1 MKQYRKKIL
10 LILGLL
16 SLLVVVTGAYPL
28 YRYLTHDRYK
38 VRTPE
43 VEPASYEF
51 LADRQGLVISWKYVN
66 HSNEQ
71 EANEEPLE
79 YTSAIYGKRYLSTD
93 SKRLI
98 YKWDDNRFDVKN
110 LSWGEYWK
118 IQVYDTSQ
126 DDLPRKEYDL
136 LKAVADYDSSYF
148 PVSSTYINFV
158 TYNGQEYR
166 KVVLQKT
173 GGHDRKEVLF
183 NMETGKLE
191 DVPKELGVALEN
203 RYTYLF
209 NRYTSLKNYYYN
221 DDFIDNTTCLNLS
234 QSVIE
239 QSSDWLLRE
248 KYPKAYD
255 LMTKK
260 KGELYFLTNET
271 DVKLLSDIYSLLI
284 PKDRGLFD
292 NLTVYGEVTKDGK
305 DHVVHSYEEFISV
318 LKPKDELSNVR

>member
-10 LILGLL
+10 IILGLI
-16 SLLVVVTGAYPL
+16 SLLVLVAGAYPL

-38 VRTPE
+38 VWSIE
-43 VEPASYEF
+43 VEPADYEF
-51 LADRQGLVISWKYVN
+51 LADRQRLVISWKKAKS
-66 HSNEQ
+66 SNGKRDKD
-71 EANEEPLE
+71 EPVE
-79 YTSAIYGKRYLSTD
+79 YSSAIHGKRYITTE

-98 YKWDDNRFDVKN
+98 YKSGDNRFDVNK

-118 IQVYDTSQ
+118 IQVYDASQ

-136 LKAVADYDSSYF
+136 LKAIADYDASYF
-148 PVSSTYINFV
+148 PVSIVYTHFFAYKD
-158 TYNGQEYR
+158 QEYR
-166 KVVLQKT
+166 TVVLQKT
-173 GGHDRKEVLF
+173 GGDDRKEVLF
-183 NMETGKLE
+183 NMATGKLE
-191 DVPKELGVALEN
+191 DIPKDAGEPLEN
-203 RYTYLF
+203 RNVDIF
-209 NRYTSLKNYYYN
+209 RQSTSLKDYYSEALRN
-221 DDFIDNTTCLNLS
+221 ISSSIRLP

-239 QSSDWLLRE
+239 QSSDWRLKE
-248 KYPKAYD
+248 EYPAAYD

-284 PKDRGLFD
+284 PKDRDLFD

-318 LKPKDELSNVR
+318 LKPKEELINAS

>member
-10 LILGLL
+10 IILGLF
-16 SLLVVVTGAYPL
+16 SLLVVVSGAYPL

-51 LADRQGLVISWKYVN
+51 LANRQGLVISWKYVN

-158 TYNGQEYR
+158 TYNDQEYR

-234 QSVIE
+234 QSVID
-239 QSSDWLLRE
+239 QSSDWRLKER
-248 KYPKAYD
+248 YPKAYD
-255 LMTKK
+255 LMSKE
-260 KGELYFLTNET
+260 KGTLYFLTNET
-271 DVKLLSDIYSLLI
+271 DVKLLSDIFSLLI
-284 PKDRGLFD
+284 PKDRDLFD

-305 DHVVHSYEEFISV
+305 EHVVHSYEEFISV
-318 LKPKDELSNVR
+318 LKPKEELSNVR

>member
-10 LILGLL
+10 IILGLF
-16 SLLVVVTGAYPL
+16 SLLVVVSGAYPL

-51 LADRQGLVISWKYVN
+51 LANRQGLVISWKYVN

-158 TYNGQEYR
+158 TYNDQEYR

-255 LMTKK
+255 LMSKE
-260 KGELYFLTNET
+260 KGSLYFLTNET
-271 DVKLLSDIYSLLI
+271 DVKLLSDILAS
-284 PKDRGLFD
+284 
-292 NLTVYGEVTKDGK
+292 
-305 DHVVHSYEEFISV
+305 
-318 LKPKDELSNVR
+318 

>member
-10 LILGLL
+10 IILGLF
-16 SLLVVVTGAYPL
+16 SLLVVVSGAYPL

-51 LADRQGLVISWKYVN
+51 LANRQGLVISWKYVN

-158 TYNGQEYR
+158 TYNDQEYR

-255 LMTKK
+255 LMSKE
-260 KGELYFLTNET
+260 KGSLYFLTNET
-271 DVKLLSDIYSLLI
+271 DVKLFSDIFSLLI
-284 PKDRGLFD
+284 PKDRDLFD
-292 NLTVYGEVTKDGK
+292 NLTVYGEVTRDGK
-305 DHVVHSYEEFISV
+305 DHVVHSYEEFINV
-318 LKPKDELSNVR
+318 LKPKEELSNIR

>member
-10 LILGLL
+10 IVLGLF
-16 SLLVVVTGAYPL
+16 SLLIVVSGAYTL

-38 VRTPE
+38 VWSIE
-43 VEPASYEF
+43 VEPAAYEF
-51 LADRQGLVISWKYVN
+51 LADRQGLVISWKETKN
-66 HSNEQ
+66 SNRKRGKD
-71 EANEEPLE
+71 EPVD
-79 YTSAIYGKRYLSTD
+79 YSSTIHGKRYIATESM
-93 SKRLI
+93 RLI
-98 YKWDDNRFDVKN
+98 YDLNDNRFDVTN

-148 PVSSTYINFV
+148 PVSAYTLFFAYKD
-158 TYNGQEYR
+158 QEYQT
-166 KVVLQKT
+166 VVLQKT

-183 NMETGKLE
+183 NMATGKLE
-191 DVPKELGVALEN
+191 DIPKDAGKLLEN
-203 RYTYLF
+203 RNINIF
-209 NRYTSLKNYYYN
+209 KRYTSLRDYYA
-221 DDFIDNTTCLNLS
+221 DDLS
-234 QSVIE
+234 NVISSIRFPESVIE
-239 QSSDWLLRE
+239 QSSDWRLKE
-248 KYPKAYD
+248 EYPAAYE

-260 KGELYFLTNET
+260 KGELYFLTNDT

-284 PKDRGLFD
+284 PKDRDLFD

-318 LKPKDELSNVR
+318 LKPKEELSNVR

>member
-1 MKQYRKKIL
+1 YRKKIL
-10 LILGLL
+10 IILGLF
-16 SLLVVVTGAYPL
+16 SLLVVVSGAYPL

-51 LADRQGLVISWKYVN
+51 LANRQGLVISWKYVN

-158 TYNGQEYR
+158 TYNDQEYR

-255 LMTKK
+255 LMSKE
-260 KGELYFLTNET
+260 KGSLYFLTNET
-271 DVKLLSDIYSLLI
+271 DVKLLSDIFSLLI
-284 PKDRGLFD
+284 PKDRDLFD
-292 NLTVYGEVTKDGK
+292 NLTVYGEVTRDGK
-305 DHVVHSYEEFISV
+305 DHVVHSYEEFINV
-318 LKPKDELSNVR
+318 LKPKEELSNVR

>member
-10 LILGLL
+10 IILGVL
-16 SLLVVVTGAYPL
+16 SLLVVVSGGYPL

-38 VRTPE
+38 VWSIE
-43 VEPASYEF
+43 VEPASHEF
-51 LADRQGLVISWKYVN
+51 IADRQGLVISWKETKN
-66 HSNEQ
+66 SN
-71 EANEEPLE
+71 
-79 YTSAIYGKRYLSTD
+79 GKRDRDEPVDYSLVIHGRRFIATESI
-93 SKRLI
+93 RLI
-98 YKWDDNRFDVKN
+98 YESGDNRFDVKN

-158 TYNGQEYR
+158 TYNDQEYR

-255 LMTKK
+255 LMSKE
-260 KGELYFLTNET
+260 KGSLYFLTNET
-271 DVKLLSDIYSLLI
+271 DVKLLSDIFSLLI
-284 PKDRGLFD
+284 PKDRDLFD
-292 NLTVYGEVTKDGK
+292 NLTVYGEVTRDGK
-305 DHVVHSYEEFISV
+305 DHVVHSYEEFINV
-318 LKPKDELSNVR
+318 LKPKEELSNVR

>member
-1 MKQYRKKIL
+1 MKQNRKKIL
-10 LILGLL
+10 IIMGCL
-16 SLLVVVTGAYPL
+16 SLLILLNGAYTL
-28 YRYLTHDRYK
+28 YRYMTHDRYK

-51 LADRQGLVISWKYVN
+51 IGDRQGLVISWKYVN
-66 HSNEQ
+66 HSNEK

-79 YTSAIYGKRYLSTD
+79 YTSAIYGKRYLSTE

-98 YKWDDNRFDVKN
+98 HRYDDNRFDVKN

-118 IQVYDTSQ
+118 IQVYDTNQ
-126 DDLPRKEYDL
+126 DNLPRKEYDL
-136 LKAVADYDSSYF
+136 LKAVADYDVSYF

-158 TYNGQEYR
+158 TYSGQEYR

-173 GGHDRKEVLF
+173 GGHDRKEALF
-183 NMETGKLE
+183 NMETGKIE
-191 DVPKELGVALEN
+191 DVPEELGVALEN

-239 QSSDWLLRE
+239 QSTDWRLRE
-248 KYPKAYD
+248 EYPAAYD
-255 LMTKK
+255 LLSKE
-260 KGELYFLTNET
+260 KGSLYFLTNET
-271 DVKLLSDIYSLLI
+271 DVKLLSDIFSLLI
-284 PKDRGLFD
+284 PKDRDLFD

-305 DHVVHSYEEFISV
+305 DHVVHSYEEFINV
-318 LKPKDELSNVR
+318 LKP

>member
-1 MKQYRKKIL
+1 MV
-10 LILGLL
+10 
-16 SLLVVVTGAYPL
+16 SGAYPL

-51 LADRQGLVISWKYVN
+51 LANRQGLVISWKYVN

-158 TYNGQEYR
+158 TYNDQEYR

-255 LMTKK
+255 LMSKE
-260 KGELYFLTNET
+260 KGSLYFLTNET
-271 DVKLLSDIYSLLI
+271 DVKLLSDIFSLLI
-284 PKDRGLFD
+284 PKDRDLFD
-292 NLTVYGEVTKDGK
+292 NLTVYGEVTRDGK
-305 DHVVHSYEEFISV
+305 DHVVHSYEEFINV
-318 LKPKDELSNVR
+318 LKPKEELSNVR

>member
-10 LILGLL
+10 IILGLF
-16 SLLVVVTGAYPL
+16 SLLVVVSGAYPL

-66 HSNEQ
+66 PNNKQ
-71 EANEEPLE
+71 EANEGPLE

-98 YKWDDNRFDVKN
+98 HRYDDNRFDVKN

-136 LKAVADYDSSYF
+136 LKAVANYDASYF

-183 NMETGKLE
+183 NMETGNLE

-234 QSVIE
+234 QSVID
-239 QSSDWLLRE
+239 QSSDWRLKER
-248 KYPKAYD
+248 YPKAYD
-255 LMTKK
+255 LMSKE
-260 KGELYFLTNET
+260 KGTLYFLTNET
-271 DVKLLSDIYSLLI
+271 DVKLLSDIFSLLI
-284 PKDRGLFD
+284 PKDRDLFD

-305 DHVVHSYEEFISV
+305 EHVVHSYEEFISV
-318 LKPKDELSNVR
+318 LKPKEELSNVR

>member
-10 LILGLL
+10 IILGLF
-16 SLLVVVTGAYPL
+16 SLLVVVSGAYPL

-51 LADRQGLVISWKYVN
+51 LANRQGLVISWKYVN

-158 TYNGQEYR
+158 TYNDQEYR

-234 QSVIE
+234 QSVIDP
-239 QSSDWLLRE
+239 SSDWRLKER
-248 KYPKAYD
+248 YPKAYD
-255 LMTKK
+255 LMSKE
-260 KGELYFLTNET
+260 KGTLYFLTNET
-271 DVKLLSDIYSLLI
+271 DVKLLSDIFSLLI
-284 PKDRGLFD
+284 PKDRDLFD

-305 DHVVHSYEEFISV
+305 DHVVHSYEEFINV
-318 LKPKDELSNVR
+318 LKPKEELSNVR

>member
-10 LILGLL
+10 IILGLL
-16 SLLVVVTGAYPL
+16 SLLVVIMGSYPL
-28 YRYLTHDRYK
+28 YRYLTHDRFK

-51 LADRQGLVISWKYVN
+51 IADRQGLVISWKQA
-66 HSNEQ
+66 SNGESQ
-71 EANEEPLE
+71 GTKDEPID
-79 YTSAIYGKRYLSTD
+79 YGSAIYGKRYLSTD

-148 PVSSTYINFV
+148 PVSSIYVHFFA
-158 TYNGQEYR
+158 YKDQEYR
-166 KVVLQKT
+166 TVILQKT
-173 GGHDRKEVLF
+173 GGKDLKEVLF
-183 NMETGKLE
+183 NMATGKLE
-191 DVPKELGVALEN
+191 DIPNNAVRAQEN
-203 RYTYLF
+203 RKVYLF
-209 NRYTSLKNYYYN
+209 SVFTSLKDYYV
-221 DDFIDNTTCLNLS
+221 DDFGTYDSSIILPN
-234 QSVIE
+234 SVIE
-239 QSSDWLLRE
+239 QSSDWRLKE
-248 KYPKAYD
+248 EYPAAYD

-260 KGELYFLTNET
+260 KGELYFLTNDT

-284 PKDRGLFD
+284 PKNRDLFD

-318 LKPKDELSNVR
+318 LKPKEELKNGS

>member
-10 LILGLL
+10 IILGLF
-16 SLLVVVTGAYPL
+16 SLLVVVSGAYPL

-51 LADRQGLVISWKYVN
+51 LANRQGLVISWKYVN

-183 NMETGKLE
+183 NMGTGKLE

-255 LMTKK
+255 LMSKE
-260 KGELYFLTNET
+260 KGSLYFLTNET
-271 DVKLLSDIYSLLI
+271 DVKLLSDIFSLLI
-284 PKDRGLFD
+284 PKDRDLFD
-292 NLTVYGEVTKDGK
+292 NLTVYGEVTRDGK

>member
-10 LILGLL
+10 IILGLF
-16 SLLVVVTGAYPL
+16 SLLVVVSGAYPL

-51 LADRQGLVISWKYVN
+51 LANRQGLVISWKYVN

-158 TYNGQEYR
+158 TYNDQEYR

-209 NRYTSLKNYYYN
+209 NRYTSFKNYYYN

-234 QSVIE
+234 QSVID
-239 QSSDWLLRE
+239 QSSDWRLKER
-248 KYPKAYD
+248 YPKAYD
-255 LMTKK
+255 LMSKE
-260 KGELYFLTNET
+260 KGTLYFLTNET
-271 DVKLLSDIYSLLI
+271 DVKLLSDIFSLLI
-284 PKDRGLFD
+284 PKDRDLFD

-305 DHVVHSYEEFISV
+305 EHVVHSYEEFISV
-318 LKPKDELSNVR
+318 LKPKEELSNVR

>member
-10 LILGLL
+10 IILGLF
-16 SLLVVVTGAYPL
+16 SLLVVVSGAYPL

-51 LADRQGLVISWKYVN
+51 LANRQGLVISWKYVN

-136 LKAVADYDSSYF
+136 LKAIADYDASYF
-148 PVSSTYINFV
+148 PVSSAYTHFFAYKD
-158 TYNGQEYR
+158 QEYR
-166 KVVLQKT
+166 TVVLQKT
-173 GGHDRKEVLF
+173 GGEDRKEVLF
-183 NMETGKLE
+183 NMATGKLE
-191 DVPKELGVALEN
+191 DIPKDAGKALEN
-203 RYTYLF
+203 RNVNTQRIIKNHILF
-209 NRYTSLKNYYYN
+209 L
-221 DDFIDNTTCLNLS
+221 
-234 QSVIE
+234 
-239 QSSDWLLRE
+239 
-248 KYPKAYD
+248 
-255 LMTKK
+255 
-260 KGELYFLTNET
+260 
-271 DVKLLSDIYSLLI
+271 
-284 PKDRGLFD
+284 
-292 NLTVYGEVTKDGK
+292 
-305 DHVVHSYEEFISV
+305 
-318 LKPKDELSNVR
+318 

>member
-16 SLLVVVTGAYPL
+16 SLLVIVTGAYPL

-38 VRTPE
+38 VWSIE
-43 VEPASYEF
+43 VEPAAYEF
-51 LADRQGLVISWKYVN
+51 LADRQGLVISWARTAN
-66 HSNEQ
+66 SNDIIDR
-71 EANEEPLE
+71 NEPVD
-79 YTSAIYGKRYLSTD
+79 YSSAIHGRRYIATESI
-93 SKRLI
+93 RLI
-98 YKWDDNRFDVKN
+98 YKSGDNRFDVKK

-136 LKAVADYDSSYF
+136 LKAIADYDASYF
-148 PVSSTYINFV
+148 PVSSAYTHFFA
-158 TYNGQEYR
+158 YNAQEYR
-166 KVVLQKT
+166 TVVLQKT
-173 GGHDRKEVLF
+173 GGEDRKEVLF
-183 NMETGKLE
+183 NMATGKLE
-191 DVPKELGVALEN
+191 DIPQEVTRPTETRIL
-203 RYTYLF
+203 YLLYKF
-209 NRYTSLKNYYYN
+209 TSLKNYYIGNIGYP
-221 DDFIDNTTCLNLS
+221 IIIPS
-234 QSVIE
+234 SVID
-239 QSSDWLLRE
+239 QSSDWRLKE
-248 KYPKAYD
+248 EYPAAYD

-284 PKDRGLFD
+284 PKDRDLFD

>member
-10 LILGLL
+10 IILGLF
-16 SLLVVVTGAYPL
+16 SLLVVVSGAYPL

-51 LADRQGLVISWKYVN
+51 LANRQGVVISWKYVN

-110 LSWGEYWK
+110 LNWGEYWK

-158 TYNGQEYR
+158 TYNDQEYR

-255 LMTKK
+255 LMSKE
-260 KGELYFLTNET
+260 KGSLYFLTNET
-271 DVKLLSDIYSLLI
+271 DVKLLSDIFSLLI
-284 PKDRGLFD
+284 PKDRDLFD
-292 NLTVYGEVTKDGK
+292 NLTVYGEVTRDGK
-305 DHVVHSYEEFISV
+305 DHVVHSYEEFINV
-318 LKPKDELSNVR
+318 LKPKEELSNVR

>member
-1 MKQYRKKIL
+1 M
-10 LILGLL
+10 GCL
-16 SLLVVVTGAYPL
+16 SLLVIIMGAYPL

-38 VRTPE
+38 VLTPK

-51 LADRQGLVISWKYVN
+51 IGDRQGLVISWKRA
-66 HSNEQ
+66 SNSDDQGTE
-71 EANEEPLE
+71 EEPIE
-79 YTSAIYGKRYLSTD
+79 YSSAIYGKRYLSTE

-98 YKWDDNRFDVKN
+98 HRYDDNSFDLKN

-136 LKAVADYDSSYF
+136 LKAISDYDVSYF

-158 TYNGQEYR
+158 TFNGQEYR

-173 GGHDRKEVLF
+173 GGHNRKEVLF
-183 NMETGKLE
+183 NMATGKLE
-191 DVPKELGVALEN
+191 DIPNNAVRAREN
-203 RYTYLF
+203 RKVYLF
-209 NRYTSLKNYYYN
+209 SVFTSLKDYYV
-221 DDFIDNTTCLNLS
+221 DDFGTYDSSIRLP

-239 QSSDWLLRE
+239 QSSDWRLKE
-248 KYPKAYD
+248 EYPAAYD

-318 LKPKDELSNVR
+318 LKPKKELKNSN

>member
-10 LILGLL
+10 IIMGCL
-16 SLLVVVTGAYPL
+16 SLLVLLNGAYPL

-38 VRTPE
+38 VWSLE
-43 VEPASYEF
+43 VEPAAYEF
-51 LADRQGLVISWKYVN
+51 IGDRQGLVISWKYVN

-79 YTSAIYGKRYLSTD
+79 YTSAIYGKRYLSTE

-98 YKWDDNRFDVKN
+98 HRYDDNRFDLKN

-136 LKAVADYDSSYF
+136 LKAVADYDVSYF

-173 GGHDRKEVLF
+173 GGHDRKEVLL

-191 DVPKELGVALEN
+191 DVPEELGVALEN

-234 QSVIE
+234 QSVID
-239 QSSDWLLRE
+239 QSSDWRLRE
-248 KYPKAYD
+248 EYPAAYD

-260 KGELYFLTNET
+260 KGELYFLTNDT

-284 PKDRGLFD
+284 PKDRDLFD

-305 DHVVHSYEEFISV
+305 DHVVHSYDEFISV
-318 LKPKDELSNVR
+318 LKPKEELLNVS

>member
-10 LILGLL
+10 IILGFF
-16 SLLVVVTGAYPL
+16 SLLVVVSGAYPL

-98 YKWDDNRFDVKN
+98 HRYDDNRFDVKN

-209 NRYTSLKNYYYN
+209 NRYTSLKNYDYN

-248 KYPKAYD
+248 KYPKAYE
-255 LMTKK
+255 LMSKEK
-260 KGELYFLTNET
+260 ASLYFLTNET
-271 DVKLLSDIYSLLI
+271 DVKLLSDIFSLLI
-284 PKDRGLFD
+284 PKDRDLFD

-318 LKPKDELSNVR
+318 LKPKEELSNVR

>member
-28 YRYLTHDRYK
+28 YRYLTHERYK
-38 VRTPE
+38 VWSLE

-51 LADRQGLVISWKYVN
+51 IANRQGLVISWKET
-66 HSNEQ
+66 SNS
-71 EANEEPLE
+71 NGKKNKDEPIDYSLV
-79 YTSAIYGKRYLSTD
+79 IHGRRYIATESI
-93 SKRLI
+93 RLI
-98 YKWDDNRFDVKN
+98 YESGDNRFDVKN

-158 TYNGQEYR
+158 TYNDQEYR

-183 NMETGKLE
+183 NMATGKLE
-191 DVPKELGVALEN
+191 DIPKDAGEPLEN
-203 RYTYLF
+203 RNVDIF
-209 NRYTSLKNYYYN
+209 RQSTSLKDYYSEALRN
-221 DDFIDNTTCLNLS
+221 ISSSIRLP

-239 QSSDWLLRE
+239 QSSDWRLKE
-248 KYPKAYD
+248 EYPAAYD

-318 LKPKDELSNVR
+318 LKPKEELKNGS

>member
-28 YRYLTHDRYK
+28 YRYLTHERYK
-38 VRTPE
+38 VWSIE

-51 LADRQGLVISWKYVN
+51 IANRQGLVISWKET
-66 HSNEQ
+66 SNS
-71 EANEEPLE
+71 NGKKNKDEPIDYSLV
-79 YTSAIYGKRYLSTD
+79 IHGRRYIATESI
-93 SKRLI
+93 RLI
-98 YKWDDNRFDVKN
+98 YKSGDNRFDVNN

-136 LKAVADYDSSYF
+136 LKAIADYDASYF
-148 PVSSTYINFV
+148 PVSIVYTHFFAYKD
-158 TYNGQEYR
+158 QEYR
-166 KVVLQKT
+166 TVVLQKT
-173 GGHDRKEVLF
+173 GGDDRKEVLF
-183 NMETGKLE
+183 NMATGKLE
-191 DVPKELGVALEN
+191 DIPKDAGEPLEN
-203 RYTYLF
+203 RNVDIF
-209 NRYTSLKNYYYN
+209 RQSTSLKDYYSEALRN
-221 DDFIDNTTCLNLS
+221 ISSSIRLP

-239 QSSDWLLRE
+239 QSSDWRLKE
-248 KYPKAYD
+248 EYPAAYD

-318 LKPKDELSNVR
+318 LKPKEELKNGS

>member
-10 LILGLL
+10 IILGLF
-16 SLLVVVTGAYPL
+16 SLLVVVSGAYPL

-51 LADRQGLVISWKYVN
+51 LANRQGLVISWKYVN

-183 NMETGKLE
+183 NMGTGKLE

-255 LMTKK
+255 LMSKE
-260 KGELYFLTNET
+260 KGSLYFLTNET
-271 DVKLLSDIYSLLI
+271 DVKLLSDIFSLLI
-284 PKDRGLFD
+284 PKDRDLFD
-292 NLTVYGEVTKDGK
+292 NLTVYGEVTRDGK
-305 DHVVHSYEEFISV
+305 DHVVHSYEEFINV
-318 LKPKDELSNVR
+318 LKPKEELSNVR

>member
-10 LILGLL
+10 IILGLF
-16 SLLVVVTGAYPL
+16 SLLVVVSGAYPL

-51 LADRQGLVISWKYVN
+51 LANRQGLVISWKYVN

-110 LSWGEYWK
+110 LSGGEYWK

-158 TYNGQEYR
+158 TYNDQEYR

-255 LMTKK
+255 LMSKE
-260 KGELYFLTNET
+260 KGSLYFLTNET
-271 DVKLLSDIYSLLI
+271 DVKLLSDIFSLLI
-284 PKDRGLFD
+284 PKDRDLFD
-292 NLTVYGEVTKDGK
+292 NLTVYGEVTRDGK
-305 DHVVHSYEEFISV
+305 DHVVHSYEEFINV
-318 LKPKDELSNVR
+318 LKPKEELSNVR